1 MSQQRRI
8 DLLFSTTVALI
19 GVGRLIRSAGPML
32 AMVLV
37 LVVAVHGTLGGEGP
51 LQAAMAAQRET
62 VGMMASLR
70 SGQEMA
76 HTNVSPNES
85 DARTSAEGAVQA
97 VADAPSPEP
106 ALPAPPAVRLDQEQ
120 SNIARFIASRYR
132 TTLESTNQFVFHAY
146 QAARDAKIDPMLVL
160 AVMSVE
166 SSFDPRAQ
174 SSAGAQGLMQVL
186 TKVHAEKFLPFG
198 GVPAAFDPVA
208 NIRVGSNILKE
219 YLKREGTVEGA
230 LKSYVGA
237 AFLQDDGGYGQ
248 KVLNARERIA
258 AAAAGKPL
266 PPEAVLSA
274 KAPRSDAVALD
285 ASNAVAGNLQADAR
299 MTEGLSAQQRTES
312 DAREANRDASREASR
327 EAGLLAPA
335 AESAPAG
342 QHRNQVGVA
351 ASSASGD
358 I

>member
-8 DLLFSTTVALI
+8 DLLFSTTVAVI
-19 GVGRLIRSAGPML
+19 GLGRFIRSAGPIV
-32 AMVLV
+32 AMALV
-37 LVVAVHGTLGGEGP
+37 TVVAVHGTLGGEGA
-51 LQAAMAAQRET
+51 LQAAMAARRPP
-62 VGMMASLR
+62 VGMMAALQPGRESA
-70 SGQEMA
+70 QTTA
-76 HTNVSPNES
+76 SPGES
-85 DARTSAEGAVQA
+85 EARAATEGAAQPVVEA
-97 VADAPSPEP
+97 SSPEI
-106 ALPAPPAVRLDQEQ
+106 ALPASPAVRLDREQ

-132 TTLESTNQFVFHAY
+132 TTLETTNQFVFHAY

-198 GVPAAFDPVA
+198 GIPAAFDPVA
-208 NIRVGSNILKE
+208 NIRVGSSILKE

-237 AFLQDDGGYGQ
+237 AFLQDDGGYGH
-248 KVLNARERIA
+248 KVLNARDRIA

-266 PPEAVLSA
+266 PPELVIAA
-274 KAPRSDAVALD
+274 KAPRSDAVTVDSSSA
-285 ASNAVAGNLQADAR
+285 AAGSLQADAR
-299 MTEGLSAQQRTES
+299 ITEVTPAQRSETDNRDPS
-312 DAREANRDASREASR
+312 RDAS
-327 EAGLLAPA
+327 LLAPA
-335 AESAPAG
+335 AESAQSG
-342 QHRNQVGVA
+342 QNRSLGAVT
-351 ASSASGD
+351 ASPASGD

>member
-1 MSQQRRI
+1 
-8 DLLFSTTVALI
+8 
-19 GVGRLIRSAGPML
+19 
-32 AMVLV
+32 
-37 LVVAVHGTLGGEGP
+37 
-51 LQAAMAAQRET
+51 
-62 VGMMASLR
+62 
-70 SGQEMA
+70 
-76 HTNVSPNES
+76 
-85 DARTSAEGAVQA
+85 
-97 VADAPSPEP
+97 
-106 ALPAPPAVRLDQEQ
+106 VRLDREQ

-132 TTLESTNQFVFHAY
+132 TTLETTNQFVFHAY

-198 GVPAAFDPVA
+198 GIPAAFDPVA
-208 NIRVGSNILKE
+208 NIRVGSDILKQ

-258 AAAAGKPL
+258 AAAAGKPV
-266 PPEAVLSA
+266 PPELVLSA
-274 KAPRSDAVALD
+274 KASRSDAA
-285 ASNAVAGNLQADAR
+285 AVDSSTSAPANLQVEAR
-299 MTEGLSAQQRTES
+299 STEGPSAPRTEPDS
-312 DAREANRDASREASR
+312 RDANREAS
-327 EAGLLAPA
+327 LVAPA
-335 AESAPAG
+335 AESAQPG
-342 QHRNQVGVA
+342 QNRSLGGVTA
-351 ASSASGD
+351 PHGSGE

>member
-8 DLLFSTTVALI
+8 DLLFTTTVTVMSL
-19 GVGRLIRSAGPML
+19 GRMIRAAGPSL
-32 AMVLV
+32 AMLLV
-37 LVVAVHGTLGGEGP
+37 AVVAIHGTLGGEGG
-51 LQAAMAAQRET
+51 LQAALSSHRESVDLNASSQSDRSLTDTGDRIHGTADRVVGDDLAQSVDAAAPT
-62 VGMMASLR
+62 
-70 SGQEMA
+70 
-76 HTNVSPNES
+76 ES
-85 DARTSAEGAVQA
+85 R
-97 VADAPSPEP
+97 
-106 ALPAPPAVRLDQEQ
+106 LPAVPAVRLDREQ

-132 TTLESTNQFVFHAY
+132 TTLETTNQFVFHAY

-186 TKVHAEKFLPFG
+186 TRVHAEKFLPFG
-198 GVPAAFDPVA
+198 GIPAAFDPVA
-208 NIRVGSNILKE
+208 NIRVGSGILKE

-266 PPEAVLSA
+266 PPELVPT
-274 KAPRSDAVALD
+274 KP
-285 ASNAVAGNLQADAR
+285 
-299 MTEGLSAQQRTES
+299 
-312 DAREANRDASREASR
+312 SRG
-327 EAGLLAPA
+327 EAGTGDLAIGKTAPQ
-335 AESAPAG
+335 AEMTITERSSPQRLEADSRDVTLTGPSSELTQSGQNRGPGAVTAPHGAG
-342 QHRNQVGVA
+342 E
-351 ASSASGD
+351 

>member
-8 DLLFSTTVALI
+8 DLLFTTTVMVMRL
-19 GVGRLIRSAGPML
+19 GRLTRSAGPAL
-32 AMVLV
+32 AMLLV
-37 LVVAVHGTLGGEGP
+37 VIVAVHGTLGGEAG
-51 LQAAMAAQRET
+51 LQAAMAAHR
-62 VGMMASLR
+62 ASLDLNASSQSER
-70 SGQEMA
+70 SATGAGNLLTGVAGRALGDRPVPSVAEAAPTESQ
-76 HTNVSPNES
+76 SP
-85 DARTSAEGAVQA
+85 
-97 VADAPSPEP
+97 VAAT
-106 ALPAPPAVRLDQEQ
+106 VRLDREQ

-132 TTLESTNQFVFHAY
+132 TTLETTNQFVFHAY

-198 GVPAAFDPVA
+198 GIPAAFDPVA
-208 NIRVGSNILKE
+208 NIRVGSDILKQ

-258 AAAAGKPL
+258 AAAAGKPV
-266 PPEAVLSA
+266 PPELVMSA
-274 KAPRSDAVALD
+274 KASRSDAVAVD
-285 ASNAVAGNLQADAR
+285 SSTSAPANLQVEVKI
-299 MTEGLSAQQRTES
+299 TEGPSAQRTEP
-312 DAREANRDASREASR
+312 DIRDANRDTNREAS
-327 EAGLLAPA
+327 LVAPA
-335 AESAPAG
+335 AESGQSG
-342 QHRNQVGVA
+342 QHRSAGGVTA
-351 ASSASGD
+351 PHGSGD

>member
-8 DLLFSTTVALI
+8 DLLFSTTVAVMRL
-19 GVGRLIRSAGPML
+19 GRIVRSAGPALSML
-32 AMVLV
+32 LV
-37 LVVAVHGTLGGEGP
+37 TVVAIHGTLGGEGA
-51 LQAAMAAQRET
+51 LQAAMSSHRQP
-62 VGMMASLR
+62 L
-70 SGQEMA
+70 GQSSDV
-76 HTNVSPNES
+76 NVSAQSDRSVTKAGGSPNDTSGRAPGDGLAES
-85 DARTSAEGAVQA
+85 VVEAASAETRSPAAV
-97 VADAPSPEP
+97 S
-106 ALPAPPAVRLDQEQ
+106 VRLDREQ

-132 TTLESTNQFVFHAY
+132 TTLETTNQFVFHAY

-186 TKVHAEKFLPFG
+186 TRVHAEKFLPFG
-198 GVPAAFDPVA
+198 GIPAAFDPVA
-208 NIRVGSNILKE
+208 NIRVGSSILKE
-219 YLKREGTVEGA
+219 YLKREGTVEAA

-266 PPEAVLSA
+266 PPELVPATKASRVDAGAADLSHGKDGFQAEVSITERAVS
-274 KAPRSDAVALD
+274 
-285 ASNAVAGNLQADAR
+285 
-299 MTEGLSAQQRTES
+299 QRIES
-312 DAREANRDASREASR
+312 DSREASL
-327 EAGLLAPA
+327 AGPSIESSLSGPNRGPA
-335 AESAPAG
+335 ALTAPPGAG
-342 QHRNQVGVA
+342 E
-351 ASSASGD
+351 

>member
-8 DLLFSTTVALI
+8 DLLFRTTVAVISL
-19 GVGRLIRSAGPML
+19 GRFIRSAGPTL

-37 LVVAVHGTLGGEGP
+37 VAVAVHGTLGGEGA
-51 LQAAMAAQRET
+51 LQAAMASHRESAGRMALLQSGRDMAQTNASPNGSDVRTATEGAANT
-62 VGMMASLR
+62 VV
-70 SGQEMA
+70 E
-76 HTNVSPNES
+76 VSPSEF
-85 DARTSAEGAVQA
+85 AMPATAV
-97 VADAPSPEP
+97 
-106 ALPAPPAVRLDQEQ
+106 VRLDREQ

-132 TTLESTNQFVFHAY
+132 TTLETTNQFVFHAY

-198 GVPAAFDPVA
+198 GIPAAFDPVA
-208 NIRVGSNILKE
+208 NIRVGSDILKQ

-258 AAAAGKPL
+258 AAAAGKPV
-266 PPEAVLSA
+266 PPELVLSA
-274 KAPRSDAVALD
+274 KASRSDAA
-285 ASNAVAGNLQADAR
+285 AVDSSTSAPANLQAEAR
-299 MTEGLSAQQRTES
+299 ITDGPSAQRIEP
-312 DAREANRDASREASR
+312 DSREASR
-327 EAGLLAPA
+327 EASLVAPP
-335 AESAPAG
+335 AESAHSG
-342 QHRNQVGVA
+342 QNRSPGGATAPHG
-351 ASSASGD
+351 SGE

>member
-8 DLLFSTTVALI
+8 DLLFSTTIALI
-19 GVGRLIRSAGPML
+19 GFGRLIRSAGPML

-51 LQAAMAAQRET
+51 LQAAMAAHRES
-62 VGMMASLR
+62 VDMMASLR
-70 SGQEMA
+70 SGRERA
-76 HTNVSPNES
+76 PTDASPSES
-85 DARTSAEGAVQA
+85 DAPATAEGVSRAV
-97 VADAPSPEP
+97 VDASLPESG
-106 ALPAPPAVRLDQEQ
+106 LPATPAVRLDQEQ

-132 TTLESTNQFVFHAY
+132 TTLETTNQFVFHAY

-198 GVPAAFDPVA
+198 GIPAAFDPVA
-208 NIRVGSNILKE
+208 NIRVGSGILKE

-266 PPEAVLSA
+266 PPELVLSA
-274 KAPRSDAVALD
+274 KAPRSDAVAVD
-285 ASNAVAGNLQADAR
+285 SSGAVAGNLQADAR
-299 MTEGLSAQQRTES
+299 TTEGLSAQRTES
-312 DAREANRDASREASR
+312 DARESNRESV
-327 EAGLLAPA
+327 LVAPA
-335 AESAPAG
+335 AESAPSSG
-342 QHRNQVGVA
+342 QNRSLGGVA
-351 ASSASGD
+351 ASSAAGD

>member
-1 MSQQRRI
+1 
-8 DLLFSTTVALI
+8 
-19 GVGRLIRSAGPML
+19 
-32 AMVLV
+32 MVLV
-37 LVVAVHGTLGGEGP
+37 VVVAVHGTLGGEGA
-51 LQAAMAAQRET
+51 LQAAIASHREP
-62 VGMMASLR
+62 VDMLASLQ
-70 SGQEMA
+70 SGREMA
-76 HTNVSPNES
+76 QASALPNES
-85 DARTSAEGAVQA
+85 DAKAATEGAAQPV
-97 VADAPSPEP
+97 VDAPPPESV
-106 ALPAPPAVRLDQEQ
+106 LPATPAVRLDREQ

-132 TTLESTNQFVFHAY
+132 TTLETTNQFVFHAY

-198 GVPAAFDPVA
+198 GIPAAFDPVA

-266 PPEAVLSA
+266 PPELVIAA
-274 KAPRSDAVALD
+274 KPPRGDAVAVD
-285 ASNAVAGNLQADAR
+285 ASTSVAANLQADAK
-299 MTEGLSAQQRTES
+299 MTEGPSAQRNDPEN
-312 DAREANRDASREASR
+312 REGSREAS
-327 EAGLLAPA
+327 LVAPA
-335 AESAPAG
+335 AESSQSG
-342 QHRNQVGVA
+342 QNRSQGGA
-351 ASSASGD
+351 TASQGSGE